1 MSLCVRTTIDL
12 PDGLYARIRRLAD
25 ATGRTLRDLTIE
37 ALEKTLRDAA
47 RKPRFRLRD
56 GSWGHGGL
64 VDGLDEADW
73 DRIRDLS
80 YEGRG
85 G

>member
-1 MSLCVRTTIDL
+1 MRTTIDL
-12 PDGLYARIRRLAD
+12 PDGLYARVRRLAES
-25 ATGRTLRDLTIE
+25 TGRTLRDVTIE
-37 ALEKTLRDAA
+37 GLERLLKDAS
-47 RKPRFRLRD
+47 RRPRFRLQD

-73 DRIRDLS
+73 DRIRDVS

>member
-1 MSLCVRTTIDL
+1 MRTTIDL
-12 PDGLYARIRRLAD
+12 PDGLYARVRRFAD

-37 ALEKTLRDAA
+37 ALEKALRDAA

-64 VDGLDEADW
+64 VDGLDETDW
-73 DRIRDLS
+73 DRIRDLT